1 MILTKMTL
9 RKIQNPKIY
18 FHNVDCLKNFHVIQK
33 YKDALLALAEREIYL
48 PKSAF
53 KWIET
58 EQEIINALNRIID
71 YYIAEGLLE
80 KDSNTNKIKPHY
92 YEPIAELQ
100 RYTPRS

>member
-1 MILTKMTL
+1 MTL
-9 RKIQNPKIY
+9 TKIQNPKVY
-18 FHNVDCLKNFHVIQK
+18 FHNVDCLKNFHIIQK
-33 YKDALLALAEREIYL
+33 YKDALLALSEREIYL

-58 EQEIINALNRIID
+58 EQEIIQALNRIID
-71 YYIAEGLLE
+71 YYLAEGLLA

-100 RYTPRS
+100 RHTPRS